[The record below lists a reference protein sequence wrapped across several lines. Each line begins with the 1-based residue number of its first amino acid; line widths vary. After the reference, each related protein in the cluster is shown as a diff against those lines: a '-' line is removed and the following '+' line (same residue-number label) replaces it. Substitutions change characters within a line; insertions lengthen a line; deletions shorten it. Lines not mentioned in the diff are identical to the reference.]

1 MNNANLSEVDNSL
14 KNEMIHLNVKGVD
27 KDLNIKINKNL
38 TIDNLK
44 ATIKYWTMIDQPEII
59 YNNKYLNGR

>member
-1 MNNANLSEVDNSL
+1 
-14 KNEMIHLNVKGVD
+14 MIHLNVKGVD

-44 ATIKYWTMIDQPEII
+44 ATIKYWTMIDQPEVI

>member
-1 MNNANLSEVDNSL
+1 
-14 KNEMIHLNVKGVD
+14 MIHLNVKGVD

-44 ATIKYWTMIDQPEII
+44 ATIKYWTMIDQTEII